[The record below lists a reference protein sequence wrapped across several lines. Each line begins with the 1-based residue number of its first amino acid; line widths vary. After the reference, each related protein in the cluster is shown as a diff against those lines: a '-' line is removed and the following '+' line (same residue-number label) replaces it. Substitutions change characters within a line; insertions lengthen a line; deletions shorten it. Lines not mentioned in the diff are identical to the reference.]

1 MILVIDHPIH
11 LRFRMFSQSLTHD
24 PWVKPTPIPVWL
36 LGRSRH
42 PPGSVPSVFGQM
54 SIPLSIGPILCI
66 APIGRIYIY
75 IVTPWA
81 SSPLQTIGVT
91 HVLAIV
97 VNARFLQL
105 ARCGWESHH
114 QFRWFYLC
122 CCHFA
127 WTGHGQAMGRL
138 KNNIGGKHH
147 HY

>member
-66 APIGRIYIY
+66 VPIGRIYIHIHIFINLSIYLFIYLSIYLLIYFLYQYMNIRKRHDLLTCIY
-75 IVTPWA
+75 IF
-81 SSPLQTIGVT
+81 IG
-91 HVLAIV
+91 
-97 VNARFLQL
+97 
-105 ARCGWESHH
+105 
-114 QFRWFYLC
+114 
-122 CCHFA
+122 
-127 WTGHGQAMGRL
+127 
-138 KNNIGGKHH
+138 
-147 HY
+147 